1 MEPNQNTAGVPG
13 ASAAGQN
20 MAAAPAQN
28 VTAAPVQ
35 GVTSES
41 LSKGNM
47 MAAPANEKK
56 KSGSGMLIGLILCLL
71 LAVGGIGFGVWMMMD
86 GNTQKDA
93 LNQQI
98 SVLKK
103 QNNELQKQIDEG
115 AGLSKNPVIES
126 SKLREDYSA
135 ELSFESSLISNYG
148 EIYVVDVW
156 VENGEIGGCEI
167 GSRTISG
174 GSYLTEKVSDCNIS
188 GLDGEVFNVVEFGAG
203 QDNSS
208 NRIGFI
214 MEDGTV
220 KYTLPIFDAIK
231 ANDFGVKGSVKIDGI
246 VTGAVDVQLRN
257 TSVGYGGY
265 GATVFILGDGSYVLF
280 DQSMVE

>member
-1 MEPNQNTAGVPG
+1 MEPNQNTAGMPG
-13 ASAAGQN
+13 ASTAGQN
-20 MAAAPAQN
+20 MAATPVQSA
-28 VTAAPVQ
+28 TAAPMQ
-35 GVTSES
+35 GATSES
-41 LSKGNM
+41 LPKDNM
-47 MAAPANEKK
+47 AAAPANEKK
-56 KSGSGMLIGLILCLL
+56 KGGSGMVIGLILCLL
-71 LAVGGIGFGVWMMMD
+71 LAAGGIGFGVWMMMD
-86 GNTQKDA
+86 GNMQKDVM
-93 LNQQI
+93 NQQI
-98 SVLKK
+98 SALKK

-156 VENGEIGGCEI
+156 VKNGEIGGCEI

-188 GLDGEVFNVVEFGAG
+188 GLDGKVFNVVEFGAG

-208 NRIGFI
+208 NRIGFM

-246 VTGAVDVQLRN
+246 VTGAVDVTLRN